1 MQATDLA
8 LLWEVAKEAGA
19 LALRHAAGTLDITHK
34 PDGAGPVTDADLAVD
49 ALLRER
55 LLSARPDYGWL
66 SEETPDTSARL
77 NTRQTFIVDPI
88 DGTRAFI
95 EGSRDWAHSIAVAL
109 DGQITAAV
117 VFLPARDAVFTAE
130 LGAGAT
136 LNGVPI
142 RVSACNDLPSST
154 VLTTKPTLDP
164 SHWKDGLLPD
174 FKRAFR
180 SSLAWRM
187 CLVAE
192 GAFDAM
198 MTLRPAWEWDIAAG
212 ALIVSEAGGKVT
224 DRDGA
229 PLRFNNPH
237 PQTNGVLAG
246 GQSLHSALYAALL

>member
-1 MQATDLA
+1 MQATDLG
-8 LLWEVAKEAGA
+8 LLKDAAKEAGA

-55 LLSARPDYGWL
+55 LMAARPDFGWL
-66 SEETPDTSARL
+66 SEETPDTRKRL
-77 NTRQTFIVDPI
+77 TPRHTFIVDPI

-109 DGQITAAV
+109 DGEITAAV
-117 VFLPARDAVFTAE
+117 VYLPARDALFTAE
-130 LGAGAT
+130 LGGGAS
-136 LNGVPI
+136 LNGAPI
-142 RVSACNDLPSST
+142 RVSACNDLAQGT

-164 SHWKDGLLPD
+164 DLWQGGLLPE

-180 SSLAWRM
+180 SSLAWRL

-212 ALIVSEAGGKVT
+212 ALIVSEAGGRVT
-224 DRDGA
+224 DRQGR

-246 GQSLHSALYAALL
+246 GEQMHTALFSALA